1 MKRDPSI
8 HVRLSVLER
17 VLRDSFMID
26 LKPSDI
32 IPLMSALRQDS
43 CDNRSVTV
51 TNDKLKRDTDRRLK
65 TNKGDANLMSDI
77 IYSVRIK
84 LKHRGVRKIKENDRE
99 WLQLKELTKLA
110 NQFADD
116 FHLEKRDAYL
126 SYINMGMTKISSF
139 RSLINKFIS
148 MYETICNEYESLKD
162 LEEDD
167 KPELTKQASEYFVNK
182 IAERTGIYEPFKNK
196 SKFAIFFKLRKLC
209 DELGVDSETFIDAQF
224 EALDWCNG
232 IPTPESLIG
241 DKSKERLNKYLF
253 TNGIKIKT
261 KEETS
266 FWQSLKKR

>member
-1 MKRDPSI
+1 
-8 HVRLSVLER
+8 
-17 VLRDSFMID
+17 
-26 LKPSDI
+26 
-32 IPLMSALRQDS
+32 
-43 CDNRSVTV
+43 
-51 TNDKLKRDTDRRLK
+51 
-65 TNKGDANLMSDI
+65 
-77 IYSVRIK
+77 
-84 LKHRGVRKIKENDRE
+84 
-99 WLQLKELTKLA
+99 
-110 NQFADD
+110 
-116 FHLEKRDAYL
+116 
-126 SYINMGMTKISSF
+126 
-139 RSLINKFIS
+139 